1 MSDGISMECQWSMS
15 TYVYIY
21 NYNYIYIY
29 IHMHINIYIY
39 IDDDGLL
46 ACPLVSSNMA
56 GWEMSKQKLNRLNRG
71 LRLEKPSNKIQD
83 FPASHD

>member
-1 MSDGISMECQWSMS
+1 M
-15 TYVYIY
+15 YIF
-21 NYNYIYIY
+21 IIIIIY
-29 IHMHINIYIY
+29 IHSYAYKKIYIE
-39 IDDDGLL
+39 DDGLL

>member
-1 MSDGISMECQWSMS
+1 
-15 TYVYIY
+15 
-21 NYNYIYIY
+21 
-29 IHMHINIYIY
+29 MHIYIY

>member
-1 MSDGISMECQWSMS
+1 MSVDGISMECQWSMG

-21 NYNYIYIY
+21 NYNYIYIHSY
-29 IHMHINIYIY
+29 AYKYIY